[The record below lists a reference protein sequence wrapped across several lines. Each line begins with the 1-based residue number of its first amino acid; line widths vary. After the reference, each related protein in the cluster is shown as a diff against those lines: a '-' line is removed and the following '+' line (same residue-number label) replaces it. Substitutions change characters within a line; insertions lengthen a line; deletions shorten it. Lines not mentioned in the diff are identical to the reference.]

1 MRVAAGQVRGGDDKD
16 ANLAEIR
23 DMTSRAAADG
33 AELIAFPEH
42 AMFKQ
47 QVRDER
53 FLDSAEDLDG
63 PFVAALQELAR
74 ANGIAVIS
82 GMAERISDE
91 RRAYNTVVVIGRD
104 GERLAAYRKLH
115 LYDAFGGTESSYIRP
130 GDVDQPLTVQVGDL
144 RWGLMTCYDIRFPEQ
159 ARLLVDQGA
168 EAIVI
173 PTAWT
178 PGPRKEDHWSVLVRA
193 RAIENVAFVL
203 APGIATPICTG
214 GSLMVDPMGIVLAEL
229 GEQPTMAVADFTRE
243 RLEAVRI
250 RNPALEHRRL
260 TISSS

>member
-1 MRVAAGQVRGGDDKD
+1 MRVAAGQVRGGADKA

-23 DMTSRAAADG
+23 EMTAKAASDG
-33 AELIAFPEH
+33 ADLIAFPEH

-47 QVRDER
+47 PVRDDT
-53 FLDSAEDLDG
+53 FLDAAEDLDG
-63 PFVAALQELAR
+63 AFVSALGDLAR
-74 ANGIAVIS
+74 QHGITVIA
-82 GMAERISDE
+82 GMAERIADE
-91 RRAYNTVVVIGRD
+91 RRAYNTVVVIGPD

-115 LYDAFGGTESSYIRP
+115 LYDAFGGSESSYIRP
-130 GDVDQPLTVQVGDL
+130 GDIDQPMTVQVGDL
-144 RWGLMTCYDIRFPEQ
+144 RWGLMTCYDIRFPEH
-159 ARLLVDQGA
+159 ARMLVDQGA

-229 GEQPTMAVADFTRE
+229 GEQPAVGVADFTRE
-243 RLEAVRI
+243 RLETVRQ
-250 RNPALEHRRL
+250 RNPALEHRRI
-260 TISSS
+260 TTQAT

>member
-1 MRVAAGQVRGGDDKD
+1 MRVAAGQVLGGPDKA
-16 ANLAEIR
+16 ANLAQISE
-23 DMTSRAAADG
+23 MVAAAAADG
-33 AELIAFPEH
+33 AALIAFPEH

-47 QVRDER
+47 QVRDEK
-53 FLDSAEDLDG
+53 FLEAAEDLDG
-63 PFVAALQELAR
+63 SFVSSLQDLAR
-74 ANGIAVIS
+74 THRISVIA

-91 RRAYNTVVVIGRD
+91 PRAYNTVVVIGPG

-130 GDVDQPLTVQVGDL
+130 GDLDQPLTVQVGDL
-144 RWGLMTCYDIRFPEQ
+144 RWGLMTCYDIRFPEH

-214 GSLMVDPMGIVLAEL
+214 GSLLVDPMGIVLAEL
-229 GEQPTMAVADFTRE
+229 GEQPGLAVADFTRE
-243 RLEAVRI
+243 RLDAVRS

-260 TISSS
+260 AISSS

>member
-1 MRVAAGQVRGGDDKD
+1 MRVAAGQVGGGADKA

-23 DMTSRAAADG
+23 EMTAKAAADG

-47 QVRDER
+47 PVRDET
-53 FLDSAEDLDG
+53 FLDAAEDLDG
-63 PFVAALQELAR
+63 PFVSALQDLAR
-74 ANGIAVIS
+74 THRINVIS
-82 GMAERISDE
+82 GMAERIADE
-91 RRAYNTVVVIGRD
+91 RRAYNTVVAIGPD
-104 GERLAAYRKLH
+104 GDRLAAYRKLH
-115 LYDAFGGTESSYIRP
+115 LYDAFGGSESSYIRP
-130 GDVDQPLTVQVGDL
+130 GDVDQPLTVQLGDL

-193 RAIENVAFVL
+193 RAIENVAYVL

-229 GEQPTMAVADFTRE
+229 GEQPTVAVADFTRE

>member
-1 MRVAAGQVRGGDDKD
+1 MKVAAGQIRGGADK
-16 ANLAEIR
+16 AVNLGDIR
-23 DMTSRAAADG
+23 EMTAKAALDG

-47 QVRDER
+47 PVRDDT
-53 FLDSAEDLDG
+53 FLDAAEDLDG
-63 PFVAALQELAR
+63 PFVSALEDLAR
-74 ANGIAVIS
+74 EHGMTVIA
-82 GMAERISDE
+82 GMAERIADE
-91 RRAYNTVVVIGRD
+91 RRAYNTVVVIGAD

-115 LYDAFGGTESSYIRP
+115 LYDAFGGSESSYIRP
-130 GDVDQPLTVQVGDL
+130 GDIDQPMTVQVGDL
-144 RWGLMTCYDIRFPEQ
+144 RWGLMTCYDIRFPEH
-159 ARLLVDQGA
+159 ARMLVDQGA

-229 GEQPTMAVADFTRE
+229 GEQSAVGVADFTRE
-243 RLEAVRI
+243 RLVAVRQ
-250 RNPALEHRRL
+250 RNPALEHRRI
-260 TISSS
+260 TTQGT

>member
-1 MRVAAGQVRGGDDKD
+1 MKVAAGQVLGGADKA
-16 ANLAEIR
+16 ANLAAIR
-23 DMTSRAAADG
+23 DMTVTASAEG

-47 QVRDER
+47 PVRDET
-53 FLDSAEDLDG
+53 FLDAAEDLDG
-63 PFVAALQELAR
+63 PFVTALQELAR
-74 ANGIAVIS
+74 AHRIAIVS
-82 GMAERISDE
+82 GMAERIADE
-91 RRAYNTVVVIGRD
+91 RRAYNTVVVVGSD
-104 GERLAAYRKLH
+104 GDRLAAYRKLH
-115 LYDAFGGTESSYIRP
+115 LYDAFGGSESAYIRP

-144 RWGLMTCYDIRFPEQ
+144 RWGLMTCYDIRFPEH
-159 ARLLVDQGA
+159 ARMLIDQGA

-214 GSLMVDPMGIVLAEL
+214 GSLLVDPMGVVLGEL
-229 GEQPTMAVADFTRE
+229 GEQPGVAVADFTRE
-243 RLEAVRI
+243 RLQAVRT
-250 RNPALEHRRL
+250 RNPALEHRRIG
-260 TISSS
+260 ISTS

>member
-1 MRVAAGQVRGGDDKD
+1 MRVAAGQVRGGADKA

-23 DMTSRAAADG
+23 EMTAKAASDG
-33 AELIAFPEH
+33 AALIAFPEH

-47 QVRDER
+47 PVRDEK
-53 FLDSAEDLDG
+53 FLEAAEDLEG
-63 PFVAALQELAR
+63 PFVSALQDLAR
-74 ANGIAVIS
+74 QHQITVIS
-82 GMAERISDE
+82 GMAEAIADE
-91 RRAYNTVVVIGRD
+91 PRAYNTVVVVGPD
-104 GERLAAYRKLH
+104 GNRLAIYRKLH
-115 LYDAFGGTESSYIRP
+115 LYDAFGGSESTYIRP
-130 GDVDQPLTVQVGDL
+130 GDLDQEMTVQIGDL

-159 ARLLVDQGA
+159 ARMLVDQGA

-229 GEQPTMAVADFTRE
+229 GEQPTVGVADFTRE
-243 RLEAVRI
+243 RLDAVRQ
-250 RNPALEHRRL
+250 RNPALEHRR
-260 TISSS
+260 IAIQSS

>member
-1 MRVAAGQVRGGDDKD
+1 MRVAAGQVRGGADKA

-23 DMTSRAAADG
+23 EMTAKAASDG

-47 QVRDER
+47 PVRDDT
-53 FLDSAEDLDG
+53 FLDAAEDLEG
-63 PFVAALQELAR
+63 PFVSALQGVAR
-74 ANGIAVIS
+74 EHGITVIA
-82 GMAERISDE
+82 GMAERIADE
-91 RRAYNTVVVIGRD
+91 RRAYNTVVVIGPD

-115 LYDAFGGTESSYIRP
+115 LYDAFGGSESSYIRP
-130 GDVDQPLTVQVGDL
+130 GDIDQPMTVQVGDL
-144 RWGLMTCYDIRFPEQ
+144 RWGLMTCYDIRFPEH
-159 ARLLVDQGA
+159 ARMLVDQGA

-229 GEQPTMAVADFTRE
+229 GEQPAVGVADFTRE
-243 RLEAVRI
+243 RLETVRQ
-250 RNPALEHRRL
+250 RNPALEHRRI
-260 TISSS
+260 TTQAT

>member
-1 MRVAAGQVRGGDDKD
+1 MRVAAGQVRGGADKA

-23 DMTSRAAADG
+23 EMTVKAASDG
-33 AELIAFPEH
+33 ADLVAFPEH

-47 QVRDER
+47 PVRDDT
-53 FLDSAEDLDG
+53 FLDAAEDLDG
-63 PFVAALQELAR
+63 PFVSALQDLAR
-74 ANGIAVIS
+74 QHGMTVIA
-82 GMAERISDE
+82 GMAERIAAE
-91 RRAYNTVVVIGRD
+91 RRAYNTVVVIGAD

-115 LYDAFGGTESSYIRP
+115 LYDAFGGSESSYIRP
-130 GDVDQPLTVQVGDL
+130 GDIDQPMTVQVGDL
-144 RWGLMTCYDIRFPEQ
+144 RWGLMTCYDIRFPEH
-159 ARLLVDQGA
+159 ARMLVDQGA

-229 GEQPTMAVADFTRE
+229 GEQPAVGVADFTRE
-243 RLEAVRI
+243 RLVAVRQ
-250 RNPALEHRRL
+250 RNPALEHRRI
-260 TISSS
+260 TTQGT

>member
-1 MRVAAGQVRGGDDKD
+1 VLGGPDKE
-16 ANLAEIR
+16 ANLAQIGE
-23 DMTSRAAADG
+23 MTASAAAAG
-33 AELIAFPEH
+33 AQLIAFPEH

-47 QVRDER
+47 PVRDER
-53 FLDSAEDLDG
+53 FLQAAEDLDG
-63 PFVAALQELAR
+63 SFVTALQELAR
-74 ANGIAVIS
+74 SHEIAVVA
-82 GMAERISDE
+82 GMAERIADE
-91 RRAYNTVVVIGRD
+91 NRAYNTVVVIGSD
-104 GERLAAYRKLH
+104 GSLLAAYRKLH

-130 GDVDQPLTVQVGDL
+130 GDVDQPLTVDVGDMC
-144 RWGLMTCYDIRFPEQ
+144 WGLMTCYDIRFPEQ
-159 ARLLVDQGA
+159 ARMLVDQGA

-214 GSLMVDPMGIVLAEL
+214 GSLLVDPMGIVLAEL
-229 GEQPTMAVADFTRE
+229 GEQPGVAVADFTRE
-243 RLEAVRI
+243 RLDAVRT

-260 TISSS
+260 TISST